1 MREGHLAL
9 NHLFPA
15 RICQSHM
22 QVYKLIDRVARL
34 RKAYTHVLSSVLACR
49 GQGEALTVDRHH
61 LYQALYRTLGHS
73 SLGSLEPTKPPAN
86 APHQQVNPTAAAGL
100 IVLVLF
106 LLERSVS

>member
-49 GQGEALTVDRHH
+49 GQGRPSQLTGTTYTRPCTAPSATH
-61 LYQALYRTLGHS
+61 LSAAWS
-73 SLGSLEPTKPPAN
+73 PPSHL
-86 APHQQVNPTAAAGL
+86 PMHL
-100 IVLVLF
+100 IS
-106 LLERSVS
+106 R